1 MMGQLAP
8 WFATRTPREQL
19 LLQAGVVIAI
29 LAALW
34 LGWQTAAGYRASAAA
49 DLASAMQL
57 RDDAARL
64 RAIPAAVGHVTP
76 AASDGT
82 PRGAATAVASQFGL
96 SPSRIEPDG
105 PNAVRI
111 SFQSAA
117 SQNLYA
123 WIDAVERAG
132 FAVSRIAIIRA
143 GEDDLVQADA
153 SVAARRP

>member
-1 MMGQLAP
+1 MMRAASS
-8 WFATRTPREQL
+8 WFASRAPREQI
-19 LLQAGVVIAI
+19 LLQAGAAVAL

-34 LGWQTAAGYRASAAA
+34 FSWQAASGYRAAAAA

-57 RDDAARL
+57 RDDVARL
-64 RAIPAAVGHVTP
+64 RAIPVAAAQ
-76 AASDGT
+76 AASATSDGT
-82 PRGAATAVASQFGL
+82 PRGAAIAIATQFGL
-96 SPSRIEPDG
+96 SPSRVEPDG

-111 SFQSAA
+111 SFQPAA
-117 SQNLYA
+117 SQGLYA

-143 GEDDLVQADA
+143 GEGDLVQADA